1 MSKKIYLPIFLSALF
16 GVLAGCNSSENMEYT
31 YTESSSVL
39 VSGFYLANNDNV
51 LDSLENVFF
60 SIDLE
65 GGKIFNADSMPYGT
79 NVTHL
84 LPQITTP
91 STASEVTLKFFST
104 EANRDSTVNY
114 LTNSTDSI
122 DFSHGPV
129 TLIVKSQSGL
139 ASKTYE
145 IRVNVHQVKADSLA
159 WYRVE
164 KAAFPTTFG
173 KIESQS
179 AVRCGKKF
187 YCLTSDGESFCL
199 ATTENPNIPDWQ
211 TSTPTFPFAPDVE
224 SLRATDTALYML
236 STSGELYSSTDFT
249 TWAPT
254 GEVWKYIYG
263 AYKDQIFG
271 SKSDISG
278 LSIAFYPSG
287 MHMAMPAGFPV
298 EGTSQPAC
306 YSLPMAT
313 STQLVMLGGR
323 TSDGSLVEGAWS
335 YDGTVWVN
343 VTTRPIDKALEG
355 MAVVPYSLVEVP
367 NTTWAPQSYPTLL
380 AFGGR
385 DEDGK
390 LNRTVYYSRDWG
402 MTWDEAPSLVQLPK
416 EMPSF
421 YGASAF
427 DYTTTMHVDSRSAA
441 WAELPVRTLPRGA
454 SFMDNNF
461 NSRAVAP
468 ITEWECPAIFLLGGK
483 NEQGNTINN
492 MWRGVILQY
501 TFKPV
506 Q

>member
-1 MSKKIYLPIFLSALF
+1 MSKKLYLPIFLSALF
-16 GVLAGCNSSENMEYT
+16 GALAGCNSSENTEYS

-65 GGKIFNADSMPYGT
+65 GGKIFNADSLPYGT
-79 NVTHL
+79 NVSHVI
-84 LPQITTP
+84 PQITTP

-114 LTNSTDSI
+114 LTNATDSI

-129 TLIVKSQSGL
+129 SLTVKSQSGL
-139 ASKTYE
+139 ATKIYE
-145 IRVNVHQVKADSLA
+145 IRVNIHQVKADSLA
-159 WYRVE
+159 WYRIE
-164 KAAFPTTFG
+164 RAPLPSDFGTTT
-173 KIESQS
+173 SQS
-179 AVRCGKKF
+179 AVRCGNNF
-187 YCLTSDGESFCL
+187 YCLTTDGTSYCL
-199 ATTENPNIPDWQ
+199 AITDNPNDPNWHTGIV
-211 TSTPTFPFAPDVE
+211 TFPFAPNVE
-224 SLRATDTALYML
+224 SLRATDSNLYILSVDGALY
-236 STSGELYSSTDFT
+236 TSSDFT
-249 TWAPT
+249 TWEAT

-263 AYKDQIFG
+263 AYNDQIFG

-287 MHMAMPAGFPV
+287 TQQTMPKGFPV

-306 YSLPMAT
+306 YNTPMGS

-323 TSDGSLVEGAWS
+323 TSDGSLVKGAWS
-335 YDGTVWVN
+335 FDGTNWAN
-343 VTTRPIDKALEG
+343 VTKTPIERALEH
-355 MAVVPYSLVEVP
+355 MTMVPYDLVELP

-385 DEDGK
+385 DEIGS

-402 MTWDEAPSLVQLPK
+402 MTWSEAPSLVQMPV

-427 DYTTTMHVDSRSAA
+427 GYSTTLYADSRSTL
-441 WAELPVRTLPRGA
+441 WAEMPLRTLPRGA
-454 SFMDNNF
+454 SFMTGNSL
-461 NSRAVAP
+461 SRAIAP
-468 ITEWECPAIFLLGGK
+468 ITEWECPAIFLFGGR
-483 NEQGNTINN
+483 NYQGNTLNN
-492 MWRGVILQY
+492 VWRGVIYHY